1 MQLRTFAALCGVL
14 FAPTTALAQET
25 HIAAFDAPASGNK
38 YTQQYILE
46 VGDVPEHKLRL
57 YELVRSYGG
66 KDQTIEG
73 IVLKEAVIRATSDL
87 TDLNGLGRSYVE
99 YRMENGDKIF
109 ARGYFL
115 NHKLPDS
122 NRLKNLTELDIT
134 GGTGKFRGIRGI
146 VRAETTADSKAFN
159 QNHTEFEY
167 WFEK

>member
-1 MQLRTFAALCGVL
+1 MQFTMSAALCSAL
-14 FAPTTALAQET
+14 LASTIALAQEK
-25 HIAAFDAPASGNK
+25 HIVAFDAPASGNT
-38 YTQQYILE
+38 YTQQHILD

-73 IVLKEAVIRATSDL
+73 VVLKEAVIRATSDL

-109 ARGYFL
+109 ARGFFL
-115 NHKLPDS
+115 NHKLPSSD
-122 NRLKNLTELDIT
+122 RLKNLTELDIT

-146 VRAETTADSKAFN
+146 VRAETVADSKAFN
-159 QNHTEFEY
+159 QNRTEFEY